1 MELEQRFTNFK
12 TFVEQQVPNSMIVFM
27 LKTMSLQGFLALMIK
42 MTREHPAC
50 SKYCGG
56 VAIGRHCSEHAAEIV
71 MKKLDL
77 DPAQFTPEALAKFKL
92 YCEYFMGIIPAS

>member
-12 TFVEQQVPNSMIVFM
+12 TFVAEQVPDSLIVFV

-42 MTREHPAC
+42 MMNEHPAC

-56 VAIGRHCSEHAAEIV
+56 IAMGRLCSEHAAEAVI
-71 MKKLDL
+71 KKLDL
-77 DPAQFTPEALAKFKL
+77 DPARFTPEALAKFKL
-92 YCEYFMGIIPAS
+92 YCEYFMEKIIT